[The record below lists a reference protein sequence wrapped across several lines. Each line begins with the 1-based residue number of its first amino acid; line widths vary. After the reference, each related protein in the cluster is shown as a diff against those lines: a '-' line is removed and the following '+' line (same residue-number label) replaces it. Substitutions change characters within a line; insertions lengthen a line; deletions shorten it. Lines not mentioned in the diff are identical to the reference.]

1 MIRVML
7 HMDGGFVFLA
17 SAPDSQERG
26 LVGPQSLVSSRQN
39 DHGAGSRESWL
50 HHAWQAAV

>member
-1 MIRVML
+1 MML
-7 HMDGGFVFLA
+7 HMDSGFVFLA
-17 SAPDSQERG
+17 SAPDPQERG